1 MATSQDDRGQG
12 SRSWFSLA
20 DRQQSKLYPI
30 HVISKSKPIHIIS
43 EIRPD
48 QPHGRWNGCSGDVLL
63 DYRPSTTEVSGHHS
77 HFE

>member
-1 MATSQDDRGQG
+1 MATSQDDRDQG
-12 SRSWFSLA
+12 SRSRFSLA
-20 DRQQSKLYPI
+20 DRWGSKLYPI
-30 HVISKSKPIHIIS
+30 HVISKSKPICIIS

-63 DYRPSTTEVSGHHS
+63 DYRQGTREVSGHHS